1 MDFCFLFISSP
12 PYRSHHFTCPQTL
25 IAFTNQNPTTIH
37 FLGHGWG
44 NLINSRRAHKFK
56 KQFNENKKYFA
67 RFSELSPCKESEN
80 SSSQSNDEMADK
92 SKRSDTSSGY
102 GSSTSS
108 AFSRLRYNLSP
119 VSSYYKPLM
128 RTFGKR
134 DDTPPKVSI
143 I

>member
-1 MDFCFLFISSP
+1 M
-12 PYRSHHFTCPQTL
+12 
-25 IAFTNQNPTTIH
+25 
-37 FLGHGWG
+37 
-44 NLINSRRAHKFK
+44 
-56 KQFNENKKYFA
+56 YFA
-67 RFSELSPCKESEN
+67 RFSELSPCKEIEN
-80 SSSQSNDEMADK
+80 HTSQANDAMADK

-128 RTFGKR
+128 KTFGKR

-143 I
+143 ICVTLATKYWFFLLKSKIDFIYSA